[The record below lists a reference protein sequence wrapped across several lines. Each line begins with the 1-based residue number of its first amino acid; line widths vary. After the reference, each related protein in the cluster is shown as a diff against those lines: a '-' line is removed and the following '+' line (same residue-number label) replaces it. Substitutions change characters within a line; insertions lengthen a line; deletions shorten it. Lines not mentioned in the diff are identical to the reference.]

1 MDTINKK
8 NYILYISVFLIFSYF
23 VGFILGEDSTG
34 GAYNDFI
41 IHSSTAKE
49 IKNNILY
56 FFLNYDNYGNAHS
69 PIIIL
74 IFHLLNISDYPI
86 ITRIISLLSSL
97 LIPILFFKCLEL
109 RFGSKNKLVLAYLS
123 CFVFIS
129 PYFRSLA
136 YWPGSENLSIIF
148 FLSSI
153 YYYLKC
159 INNINNNNLLKYI
172 FLNIFFIACAS
183 YIRPIYCIFS
193 IFFFYKII
201 LNNYNHNKLIY
212 YLIFNVILSAPAIYY
227 IFYLNIHFFNILI
240 NSNTNFITKM
250 GLSYLVIFFY
260 LTPFIFI
267 HKNLIFK
274 KSFKIFLLSIILFIL
289 FLFFFNYKTSTGGG
303 FYYHLFFNYF
313 KTKELFF
320 IVSLI
325 SIYAVNLFL
334 NLQIKSNLVLL
345 ATFFLLEADSQ
356 FYQETFDP
364 ILFIAIFT
372 MFDLKL
378 INKLVNFKS
387 LNKINFI
394 FAYMLVFYFIS
405 LYKNIFLV

>member
-1 MDTINKK
+1 
-8 NYILYISVFLIFSYF
+8 
-23 VGFILGEDSTG
+23 
-34 GAYNDFI
+34 
-41 IHSSTAKE
+41 
-49 IKNNILY
+49 
-56 FFLNYDNYGNAHS
+56 
-69 PIIIL
+69 
-74 IFHLLNISDYPI
+74 
-86 ITRIISLLSSL
+86 
-97 LIPILFFKCLEL
+97 
-109 RFGSKNKLVLAYLS
+109 
-123 CFVFIS
+123 
-129 PYFRSLA
+129 
-136 YWPGSENLSIIF
+136 
-148 FLSSI
+148 
-153 YYYLKC
+153 
-159 INNINNNNLLKYI
+159 
-172 FLNIFFIACAS
+172 
-183 YIRPIYCIFS
+183 
-193 IFFFYKII
+193 
-201 LNNYNHNKLIY
+201 
-212 YLIFNVILSAPAIYY
+212 
-227 IFYLNIHFFNILI
+227 
-240 NSNTNFITKM
+240 M

-274 KSFKIFLLSIILFIL
+274 KSFKIFLLSLILFIL

-345 ATFFLLEADSQ
+345 VTFFLLEADSQ

-372 MFDLKL
+372 MFNLKL